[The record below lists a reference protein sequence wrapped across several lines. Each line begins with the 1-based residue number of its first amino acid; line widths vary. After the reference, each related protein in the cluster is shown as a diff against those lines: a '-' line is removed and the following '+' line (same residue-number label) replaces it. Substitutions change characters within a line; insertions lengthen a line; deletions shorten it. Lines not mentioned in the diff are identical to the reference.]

1 MNEEILNDE
10 KNEVVVVN
18 DIDANQ
24 VLLGILQSTCNV
36 LKGYNCMYE
45 RAPEEFK
52 GLVMNIPQY
61 VADESSL
68 FQKLLCII
76 DGDTGVIEKER
87 NMLLVKW
94 IQSAVLY
101 CNMNGVRV
109 PSYTSEYDDI
119 VKSLDDTSVRNNYR
133 VFPMS
138 EMLHGVIINIICNY
152 QQAVLEIL
160 AGSKNKVP
168 ENLLSLRGKFLAAI
182 AWIKLQYDK
191 EAGEN
196 KWNDIYSARISVIH
210 E

>member
-1 MNEEILNDE
+1 
-10 KNEVVVVN
+10 
-18 DIDANQ
+18 
-24 VLLGILQSTCNV
+24 
-36 LKGYNCMYE
+36 
-45 RAPEEFK
+45 
-52 GLVMNIPQY
+52 
-61 VADESSL
+61 
-68 FQKLLCII
+68 
-76 DGDTGVIEKER
+76 
-87 NMLLVKW
+87 
-94 IQSAVLY
+94 
-101 CNMNGVRV
+101 
-109 PSYTSEYDDI
+109 
-119 VKSLDDTSVRNNYR
+119 
-133 VFPMS
+133 MS